1 MLAFMVLVW
10 SVNFVVAKNAL
21 GQFSPLMLGALRFT
35 CGGLFILPIYLWG
48 KRGEPLPDFSASWKV
63 LGIGVLGVGLN
74 QFLFLLGLVRTTV
87 AHSAILIAMTPM
99 MVLLLS
105 AWVGHERITR
115 TKLAGLAMATSG
127 VGVLQ
132 GRALLGGHGSMVG
145 DLFVLLAGLTFA
157 MFTVAGKEIR
167 ERYDA
172 LTINTF
178 AYTGSAVLLAPV
190 TLWLAAATD
199 FSTVRWTGW
208 LSVVYMAIFP
218 SVIAYLIFYH
228 ALRYMPSSQV
238 SRLAYLQPFLATLFA
253 VPLLGERVTLSLIAG
268 GALVL
273 AGVFWTE
280 RA

>member
-1 MLAFMVLVW
+1 MVLVW
-10 SVNFVVAKNAL
+10 SANFVVAKNAL
-21 GQFSPLMLGALRFT
+21 SQFSPLMLGALRFT
-35 CGGLFILPIYLWG
+35 CGGLFILPIYLWR
-48 KRGEPLPDFSASWKV
+48 KRGQPLPDLRASWKV
-63 LGIGVLGVGLN
+63 LGIGLLGVGLN

-115 TKLAGLAMATSG
+115 TKLVGLALAMSG

-132 GRALLGGHGSMVG
+132 GRALLGGHGSMLG

-167 ERYDA
+167 ERYDG

-190 TLWLAAATD
+190 TLWLAAGTD
-199 FSTVRWTGW
+199 FSRVRWTGW

-228 ALRYMPSSQV
+228 ALRFMPSSQL
-238 SRLAYLQPFLATLFA
+238 SRLAYLQPFLATCFA
-253 VPLLGERVTLSLIAG
+253 VPLLGERVTPSLVAG

-280 RA
+280 RT